1 MDRPSSGREMQGAA
15 APGSRSAIVLDPH
28 PGAGAGLAGIAL
40 GTRVATLDG
49 LLPVEYLGPG
59 DRVIT
64 RSGMCR
70 LRAATS
76 VPTRGRLVQVAPG
89 ALGHDRPE
97 RALLL
102 GEGTPVLIRDWRAE
116 ALFGRKEALVEVS
129 RLLDGQFI
137 ARAAGAKTRLFAL
150 HFDAAEVIYAD
161 GVEIGTTPLR
171 TTAATG

>member
-1 MDRPSSGREMQGAA
+1 MDRPHSGRQLQGAP
-15 APGSRSAIVLDPH
+15 APGSRSAIVFAPH
-28 PGAGAGLAGIAL
+28 PGVGASLAGIAL

-70 LRAATS
+70 LRAATAM
-76 VPTRGRLVQVAPG
+76 PARRGLVQISPG

-102 GEGTPVLIRDWRAE
+102 GEGTQVLLRDWRAE

-129 RLLDGQFI
+129 RLIDGQFI
-137 ARAAGAKTRLFAL
+137 AREGAEKVRLFAL
-150 HFDAAEVIYAD
+150 HFDTAEVIYAD
-161 GVEIGTTPLR
+161 GVEIGCAPLV
-171 TTAATG
+171 AMV